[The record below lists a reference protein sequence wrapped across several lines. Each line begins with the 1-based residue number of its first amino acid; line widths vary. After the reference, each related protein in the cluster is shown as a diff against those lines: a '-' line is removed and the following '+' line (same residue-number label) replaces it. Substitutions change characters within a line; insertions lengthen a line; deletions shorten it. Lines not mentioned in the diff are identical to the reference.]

1 VHHLEVTISGAVNRV
16 LGSRNFALKVR
27 GPRDQFRVSA
37 EPSVVFGPGTHFEQF
52 IALREGGLLCADK
65 LSTDGGRTWQGPT
78 GGFGVGGAHL
88 ANGNVIGLEYRCL
101 PLEGR
106 EGWYRVARF
115 CSTNSGRHFART
127 QAEFH
132 VPEAKAAQGH
142 ALHRGPLFM
151 RSLVERKD
159 GSLVALMAGWFKSDT
174 ALCPYGRG
182 RPYSRS
188 YACESTDGGQTWR
201 YLATLGYAQLGSEGY
216 NEGSM
221 RRLPN
226 GDWLA
231 VLRTGNAR
239 DFNCQDNP
247 IMWTRSRDEGRTW
260 SEPAR
265 TGVQGAFPSLAVLP
279 DGVVAMSYGRPGAMV
294 IFSTDGGQT
303 WTDPTCVDATPYSG
317 YTSVA
322 SLGLGEALV
331 GFGVMHR
338 LDPQTGKRENQLRLA
353 RVHFERLKKP

>member
-1 VHHLEVTISGAVNRV
+1 
-16 LGSRNFALKVR
+16 
-27 GPRDQFRVSA
+27 
-37 EPSVVFGPGTHFEQF
+37 
-52 IALREGGLLCADK
+52 
-65 LSTDGGRTWQGPT
+65 
-78 GGFGVGGAHL
+78 
-88 ANGNVIGLEYRCL
+88 
-101 PLEGR
+101 
-106 EGWYRVARF
+106 
-115 CSTNSGRHFART
+115 
-127 QAEFH
+127 
-132 VPEAKAAQGH
+132 
-142 ALHRGPLFM
+142 
-151 RSLVERKD
+151 
-159 GSLVALMAGWFKSDT
+159 MAGWFKSDT

>member
-1 VHHLEVTISGAVNRV
+1 MG
-16 LGSRNFALKVR
+16 
-27 GPRDQFRVSA
+27 
-37 EPSVVFGPGTHFEQF
+37 GTQ
-52 IALREGGLLCADK
+52 LR
-65 LSTDGGRTWQGPT
+65 
-78 GGFGVGGAHL
+78 
-88 ANGNVIGLEYRCL
+88 NGNVIGLEYRCL

-106 EGWYRVARF
+106 EGWYQTARSF
-115 CSTNSGRHFART
+115 STDGGRHFTRT

-142 ALHRGPLFM
+142 GPHRGPLFM
-151 RSLVERKD
+151 RSIIERTD

-188 YACESTDGGQTWR
+188 YVCESGDGGQTWR
-201 YLATLGYAQLGSEGY
+201 YLTTIGYAQLGSEGY

-221 RRLPN
+221 RRLPQ

-231 VLRTGNAR
+231 VLRTGNAS
-239 DFNCQDNP
+239 DVNCQDNP
-247 IMWTRSRDEGRTW
+247 IMWSLSRDEGRTW
-260 SEPAR
+260 AEPAR

-279 DGVVAMSYGRPGAMV
+279 DGVVVMSYGRPGAMLV
-294 IFSTDGGQT
+294 FSTDGGRT

-322 SLGLGEALV
+322 SLGPGELLV
-331 GFGVMHR
+331 GFGVQHR
-338 LDPQTGKRENQLRLA
+338 LDPQTGQREDQLRLA
-353 RVHFERLKKP
+353 RVHYVRKVGP